1 VGSRLVETEVYTAA
15 MHLVRI
21 GRLGYGT
28 GRQRMAPCA
37 TRNAHKK
44 NDITFNSLLP
54 TNSTGGSTFKPGGVN
69 RIHTF
74 AAYVQLSVHGLLSR
88 RGRDGRRR
96 ETSSPTRSPRP
107 TRTHRSQRREGD
119 IG

>member
-74 AAYVQLSVHGLLSR
+74 AAYVQLSCTGYYPGEGEMGGEAKHHLPPDRPVRLAHTAHSG
-88 RGRDGRRR
+88 GRV
-96 ETSSPTRSPRP
+96 
-107 TRTHRSQRREGD
+107 
-119 IG
+119 I